1 MTSRALGPPRLP
13 TPPDEITRYYMEDLI
28 RVLEIYIQQESN
40 PGDMRGTTL
49 TLTQLPTSAAGL
61 ETGALYN
68 DAGTVKIVT

>member
-1 MTSRALGPPRLP
+1 MSSRALPPPRLP
-13 TPPDEITRYYMEDLI
+13 EAPQEYTRTYMEDLV
-28 RVLEIYIQQESN
+28 RALDSYIQQERN

>member
-13 TPPDEITRYYMEDLI
+13 TPPDEISRYYMEDLI
-28 RVLEIYIQQESN
+28 RVLEIYIQQENN

-49 TLTQLPTSAAGL
+49 TLTQLPTSPSGL
-61 ETGALYN
+61 ETGALWN

>member
-1 MTSRALGPPRLP
+1 MSSRALPPPRLP
-13 TPPDEITRYYMEDLI
+13 EAPQEYTRAYMEDLV
-28 RVLEIYIQQESN
+28 RALDSYIQQERN

-68 DAGTVKIVT
+68 NAGTVKIVT

>member
-1 MTSRALGPPRLP
+1 MSSRALPPPRLP
-13 TPPDEITRYYMEDLI
+13 EAPQEYTRAYMEDLV
-28 RVLEIYIQQESN
+28 RALDSYIQQERN

-68 DAGTVKIVT
+68 DSGTVKVA

>member
-1 MTSRALGPPRLP
+1 MSSRALPPPRLP
-13 TPPDEITRYYMEDLI
+13 EAPQEYTRAYMEDLV
-28 RVLEIYIQQESN
+28 RVLDSYIQQERN

-49 TLTQLPTSAAGL
+49 TLTQLPTRAAGL

>member
-1 MTSRALGPPRLP
+1 MSSRALPPPRLP
-13 TPPDEITRYYMEDLI
+13 EAPQEYTRAYMEDLI
-28 RVLEIYIQQESN
+28 RALDSYIQQERN

-68 DAGTVKIVT
+68 NAGTVKIVT

>member
-1 MTSRALGPPRLP
+1 MTSRALPPPRLP
-13 TPPDEITRYYMEDLI
+13 EAPPEYTRAYMEDFVRALDS
-28 RVLEIYIQQESN
+28 YIQQERN

-49 TLTQLPTSAAGL
+49 TLTQLPTSATGL